1 MSPGSC
7 FINVWVGTADQFLI
21 KESDMNI
28 WQKIWADPKTTIP
41 GIIAAGMSILVAF
54 GIITPA
60 ESSPLQTALTA
71 TLGGIVALLGIFS
84 NWPQG

>member
-1 MSPGSC
+1 MT
-7 FINVWVGTADQFLI
+7 F
-21 KESDMNI
+21 

-41 GIIAAGMSILVAF
+41 GIIAAALSTLVAL

-71 TLGGIVALLGIFS
+71 TLGGIVALVGLFS
-84 NWPQG
+84 NWPANNSKQ

>member
-1 MSPGSC
+1 
-7 FINVWVGTADQFLI
+7 
-21 KESDMNI
+21 MNL

-41 GIIAAGMSILVAF
+41 GIIAAVLSTLVAF

-71 TLGGIVALLGIFS
+71 TFGGIIALLGLFS
-84 NWPQG
+84 NWPQ

>member
-1 MSPGSC
+1 
-7 FINVWVGTADQFLI
+7 
-21 KESDMNI
+21 MNI

-41 GIIAAGMSILVAF
+41 GIIAGVLGAMVAF

-71 TLGGIVALLGIFS
+71 IFGGIVALLGIFS
-84 NWPQG
+84 NWPA